1 MDPGSAL
8 RSGRDDPRFHENA
21 VGSSLRAAAR
31 TRVGIAGLDP
41 APSRPTSLVMNRRK
55 LLSALGI
62 TALVGLPGV
71 AWAALSRSRNPYY
84 QGPVSAHFD
93 GVSFSD
99 GRPVTK
105 GLADVWKWQTSKRER
120 EAFPPHYPAP
130 PQDKPPAR
138 VDGARIVHLGHASF
152 LYQVAGL
159 NLLVDPV
166 YAQRASPF
174 SFIGPKRVN
183 EPGVAFADLPPIDVV
198 LITHN
203 HYDHL
208 DIETLARIH
217 QRDRPRMI
225 MPLGNDT
232 IVKARIPD
240 ARTEAHDWK
249 ARVALS
255 DAVAVTLVPT
265 YHWSARG
272 AFDRRMALW
281 CSYVVE
287 TRETKIFHVGDTGY
301 HDGSL
306 YEVLGAEHG
315 PFRLAVLPI
324 GAYEPRWFMGDN
336 HMNPEEAVKVMLAL
350 KAEQALGHHWGTFQL
365 TDEGVER
372 PPEALKQALDQA
384 GLPQERFT
392 PLRPGLSWTA

>member
-1 MDPGSAL
+1 
-8 RSGRDDPRFHENA
+8 
-21 VGSSLRAAAR
+21 
-31 TRVGIAGLDP
+31 
-41 APSRPTSLVMNRRK
+41 MNRRK
-55 LLSALGI
+55 LLSLAAPVALFASAG
-62 TALVGLPGV
+62 A
-71 AWAALSRSRNPYY
+71 AWAAVSRSRNPYY
-84 QGPVSAHFD
+84 RGPVSDHFD
-93 GVSFSD
+93 GIVFGD
-99 GRPVTK
+99 GRTASK
-105 GLADVWKWQTSKRER
+105 GLLDVLRWQTGKRDR
-120 EAFPPHYPAP
+120 EPFPAAYPTP
-130 PQDKPPAR
+130 PQDKPPIR
-138 VDGARIVHLGHASF
+138 VEGARIVHLGHASF
-152 LYQVAGL
+152 LYQFAGL

-166 YAQRASPF
+166 LSERASPF

-183 EPGVAFADLPPIDVV
+183 PPGVAFDDLPPIDAV

-217 QRDRPRMI
+217 RRDRPRMI

-240 ARTEAHDWK
+240 ARTEAYDWSDT
-249 ARVALS
+249 VALS
-255 DAVAVTLVPT
+255 DALSVTLVPT

-281 CSYVVE
+281 CSYILE
-287 TRETKIFHVGDTGY
+287 AGGTKIFHIGDTGY

-306 YEVLGAEHG
+306 YERLGNEHG

-324 GAYEPRWFMGDN
+324 GAYEPRWFMADN

-350 KAEQALGHHWGTFQL
+350 RAEQAIGHHWGTFQL

-372 PPEALKQALDQA
+372 PPEALKAALAAA
-384 GLPQERFT
+384 GLPEERFQAM
-392 PLRPGLSWTA
+392 RPGLSWVA